1 MVVGMD
7 LTFETAAGYYFIDL
21 LGIICMLASI
31 WLLGNQR
38 RSGFV
43 IGLVGATSFVVFGVL
58 ALSLF
63 AIIGNSILAVIYIRG
78 WIRWNPGTSTTV

>member
-1 MVVGMD
+1 MD
-7 LTFETAAGYYFIDL
+7 LTFDSAFNYYFIDL
-21 LGIICMLASI
+21 IGMICMLASI

-43 IGLVGATSFVVFGVL
+43 IGLIGATSFVVFGVL
-58 ALSLF
+58 AESLF

-78 WIRWNPGTSTTV
+78 WLRWNPGTSTTV